1 MAYPRDEQE
10 TVLVYETVTGKW
22 RAYSTVPK
30 HIRKIAKVAD
40 IDLGGDTPN
49 SIDTVLTEKQI
60 GIKRE
65 RVMSEAQRDA
75 LRKAQK
81 SRN

>member
-30 HIRKIAKVAD
+30 HIRKIAKVSG
-40 IDLGGDTPN
+40 IDLGDTTPD
-49 SIDTVLTEKQI
+49 SIDTLLNEKQV
-60 GIKRE
+60 GIKKE
-65 RVMSEAQRDA
+65 RVMSEKQKET
-75 LRKAQK
+75 LRKLQA